1 MMQKQDMKCVIV
13 IDENLPLG
21 ILANTAAILGIT
33 LGKHIPE
40 LVGEDVTD
48 ASAKDHLGIISV
60 PVPIL
65 KGNKEILR
73 DLREKLYTSDFDDVI
88 VADFSDVAQGC
99 NIYSEYLQKV
109 STVPEKEHTYLGLTL
124 CGSKKKVNKLTGSM
138 PLLR

>member
-1 MMQKQDMKCVIV
+1 MILEQDKKCVIV
-13 IDENLPLG
+13 IDENIPLG
-21 ILANTAAILGIT
+21 ILANSAAILGIT

-40 LVGEDVTD
+40 LVGEDAID
-48 ASAKDHLGIISV
+48 ASGQTHLGIIKI

-73 DLREKLYTSDFDDVI
+73 ELREKLYTSDFDDLV
-88 VADFSDVAQGC
+88 VADFSDVAQSC

-109 STVPEKEHTYLGLTL
+109 STVSEMEHTYLGLIIY
-124 CGSKKKVNKLTGSM
+124 GKKKKVNKLTGSM